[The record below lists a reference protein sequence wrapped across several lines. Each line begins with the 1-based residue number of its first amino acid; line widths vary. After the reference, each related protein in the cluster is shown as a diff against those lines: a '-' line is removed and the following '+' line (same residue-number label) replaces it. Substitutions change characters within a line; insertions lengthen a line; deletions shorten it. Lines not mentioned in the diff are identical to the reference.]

1 MTAAIEGF
9 ASGAVE
15 ANGVTLAYRLGG
27 DPDGPPV
34 VLWHGFLGTSFTWRK
49 VAPLLAARG
58 WSRTCAATA
67 TATSRKAQTAT
78 TAPTSRRITARSCG
92 GHFIPEERPDELAA
106 LVMDLM
112 SRGAAR

>member
-58 WSRTCAATA
+58 CAVLVPDMRGYGDSDKPEGPDGYDGSNLAEDYRAIVLRPFHPGGAAGRT
-67 TATSRKAQTAT
+67 
-78 TAPTSRRITARSCG
+78 RRADDG
-92 GHFIPEERPDELAA
+92 PDE
-106 LVMDLM
+106 
-112 SRGAAR
+112 